1 LLSRKDQTFR
11 SHELI
16 NIVEQHSTRFS
27 GNQKTVRNRN
37 FVGKIETLLEDKKI
51 EIVIIALSWRTEELQ
66 EVKRSNWLVM
76 MMISN
81 MSREKKRKTW
91 KPIKEVSK

>member
-1 LLSRKDQTFR
+1 
-11 SHELI
+11 
-16 NIVEQHSTRFS
+16 
-27 GNQKTVRNRN
+27 
-37 FVGKIETLLEDKKI
+37 LEDKEI

-66 EVKRSNWLVM
+66 EVKRNNWLVM